1 MKSGNLNSLTVDVE
15 DWYHV
20 CGLDR
25 EPVVAA
31 DQWRVRENVD
41 AILELLDHWQVRATF
56 FVLGAVAEALPQLV
70 PLIARQ
76 GHEISSHGFSHRL
89 ISQLTPDSFREEI
102 RRTGELL
109 ASQSG
114 QRPIGFRAPR
124 WSLSPAMPWAFD
136 ILAEEGYRYDSS
148 CSPLRFVGDPAASR
162 IPYRHPVGS
171 RYLWEIPPLV
181 TPSPFGNL
189 PTGGGWGLRFFPLRL
204 IGAAIKSLNGNGA
217 PGVIF
222 LHPREVD
229 PDGPRLKLPLLQ
241 GFATYGPRCDVT
253 PRLRELFR
261 QFRFVPLKEL
271 IELWD
276 SV

>member
-1 MKSGNLNSLTVDVE
+1 MNNGNLNSLTIDVE

-20 CGLDR
+20 CGLDQ
-25 EPVVAA
+25 EPVVTA
-31 DQWRVRENVD
+31 DQWRVQRNVD
-41 AILELLDHWQVRATF
+41 LILELLDHYQVRATF
-56 FVLGAVAEALPQLV
+56 FVLGSVAEALPQLV
-70 PLIARQ
+70 VQIARQ
-76 GHEISSHGFSHRL
+76 GHEIASHGYSHRL

-109 ASQSG
+109 ANQSG

-124 WSLSPAMPWAFD
+124 WSLSAAMPWAFD
-136 ILAEEGYRYDSS
+136 ILADEGYRYDSS
-148 CSPLRFVGDPAASR
+148 CSPLCLVGDPTASR
-162 IPYRHPVGS
+162 IPYRKPIGS

-204 IGAAIKSLNGNGA
+204 IGATIRSLNRNGT

-229 PDGPRLKLPLLQ
+229 PAGPRLKLPLLQ
-241 GFATYGPRCDVT
+241 GFATYGTRCDAT

-261 QFRFVPLKEL
+261 QFQFVPLRDL